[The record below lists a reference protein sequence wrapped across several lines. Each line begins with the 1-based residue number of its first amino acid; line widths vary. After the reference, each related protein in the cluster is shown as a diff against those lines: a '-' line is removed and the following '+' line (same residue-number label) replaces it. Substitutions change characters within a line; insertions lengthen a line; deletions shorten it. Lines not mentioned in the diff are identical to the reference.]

1 MDVISHL
8 GLGFTVA
15 LTLQNILYCFIGVL
29 LGTVIGVLPGI
40 GPVTTVAML
49 LPISFTL
56 APESALILLAGIYYG
71 AQYGGSTTAILVN
84 IPGEASSVVTTID
97 GHQMARQ
104 GRAGPALGIAAIG
117 SFFAGCVSTLL
128 IALAAPPLAAVALE
142 FGPAEYFS
150 LMACGLIAA
159 VVLARGSLVKAIAM
173 VVLGLLLGLV
183 GTDVNSGAR
192 RFNFGMT
199 GLADGVEFV
208 ALSMAIYGISEV
220 AYNLEGKQETSVVS
234 AAVGRVWPSLA
245 DLRHCVGAI
254 LRGTA
259 LGAML
264 GVLPGGGALLASFA
278 AYTLEK
284 NVARPPRLFG
294 RGDIRGVAAPES
306 ANNAGAQTS
315 FIPMLTLG
323 IPGNPTMAM
332 MIGALMIHGIAP
344 GPRVMTDRPGLF
356 WGVIA
361 SMWIGNLMLVILNLP
376 MVGIWVRLLR
386 VPYRLLLPRHHR
398 VLLHRRLYH
407 QQQAVRR
414 LRDGVLRGVR
424 LRRAQA
430 RLRAGA
436 ARSRLRAGTDDG
448 GEPAPRAPD
457 LARRP
462 AGVPAGADQPRFPVG
477 GGRPADRAR
486 GAHHPKKARGSA
498 AGVAWMCALRVSQ
511 LCDNLSPITF
521 CRFYLTST
529 ANQYIRG
536 ASCSEGRFLET
547 SETEQV
553 WRPAAAARNRSRGRF
568 REDAPWLECGPGAK
582 KATGGAP
589 RGGRPFSE
597 RVRPAPRKRHRAG
610 HGTGSTPQSPFG
622 APPPPPERK

>member
-1 MDVISHL
+1 MDVISNL
-8 GLGFTVA
+8 GLGFAVA
-15 LTLQNILYCFIGVL
+15 LTIQNTAYCFIGVL

-56 APESALILLAGIYYG
+56 QPESALILLAGIYYG

-97 GHQMARQ
+97 GHQMARR
-104 GRAGPALGIAAIG
+104 GRAGPALGIAALG
-117 SFFAGCVSTLL
+117 SFFAGCVSALL

-150 LMACGLIAA
+150 LMVCGLIAA

-199 GLADGVEFV
+199 GLADGIEFV

-220 AYNLEGKQETSVVS
+220 AYNLEQKQETSVVS

-245 DLRHCVGAI
+245 DLRHCAGAI

-278 AYTLEK
+278 PYTLEK

-323 IPGNPTMAM
+323 IPSNPTMAL
-332 MIGALMIHGIAP
+332 MIGALMIQGIAP
-344 GPRVMTDRPGLF
+344 GPQVMTDRPELF
-356 WGVIA
+356 WGLIA
-361 SMWIGNLMLVILNLP
+361 SMWVGNLMLLVLNLP
-376 MVGIWVRLLR
+376 LVGLWIRLLA
-386 VPYRLLLPRHHR
+386 VPYRLLFPAIFVFCCIGVYTVDNKVFDVYEIAALSALGY
-398 VLLHRRLYH
+398 LLLK
-407 QQQAVRR
+407 
-414 LRDGVLRGVR
+414 LDC
-424 LRRAQA
+424 
-430 RLRAGA
+430 
-436 ARSRLRAGTDDG
+436 
-448 GEPAPRAPD
+448 EPAPMVLGFILGPMMEEN
-457 LARRP
+457 LRRTMMISFGDP
-462 AGVPAGADQPRFPVG
+462 TVFLVRPISAG
-477 GGRPADRAR
+477 
-486 GAHHPKKARGSA
+486 
-498 AGVAWMCALRVSQ
+498 
-511 LCDNLSPITF
+511 
-521 CRFYLTST
+521 
-529 ANQYIRG
+529 
-536 ASCSEGRFLET
+536 FLI
-547 SETEQV
+547 
-553 WRPAAAARNRSRGRF
+553 AAA
-568 REDAPWLECGPGAK
+568 
-582 KATGGAP
+582 
-589 RGGRPFSE
+589 
-597 RVRPAPRKRHRAG
+597 
-610 HGTGSTPQSPFG
+610 
-622 APPPPPERK
+622 